1 MPISVYGVYTSYSQ
15 YGKGAAKV
23 TGGPNAGSGLSG
35 YTAYRSYSKG
45 SYPKS
50 KRSPEE
56 GFGKTSGF
64 DVKYERDAEP
74 LNEMEEV

>member
-35 YTAYRSYSKG
+35 YS

-56 GFGKTSGF
+56 GFGKDSGF

-74 LNEMEEV
+74 LNEVEEV